1 MSDAPATPEPRFATR
16 LRLARWALRWERI
29 WPECW
34 TAVAVIGV
42 FLVVGLFDLL
52 PHLPGRWH
60 AAILLA
66 FGVAVIGA
74 ARPVTGRLAAPGL
87 DAARR
92 RIERA
97 SGLLHRPLQTL
108 ADRPGT
114 PLDPA
119 AARLWEAHRRRIAA
133 AVRQLRIGLPAA
145 GFATRDPLGLRAVLA
160 MLLILGAIDAGGDWR
175 GRLLRAVTP
184 GLDSG
189 APAVIASLEIW
200 VTPPEYTSLP
210 PQFLLAGTTGTIRI
224 PTGSTL
230 LAQVHAGE
238 GLPKLVIDGRARD
251 FGAVDNDNFRIAAE
265 LTRGSRLAVEQA
277 GAVLGSWPI
286 EIVPDQPPTIAFAE
300 PPAATAQGAL
310 RILYRAT
317 DDYGVE
323 NVKAVI
329 TRAAGKPG
337 ERLVLDLPLPGLHL
351 KQAKAASYQDLT
363 PHPWAGLPVEIRLVA
378 TDALGQRGE
387 SAPVR
392 ITLPRRIFHN
402 PVARAIVE
410 QRREL
415 VEHPEKRRA
424 VAEIIG
430 DLRLQTGR
438 YDDDAGAF
446 LDLRVAEQALR
457 RGRAASSLDEI
468 EQLLWD
474 TALRIENGQ
483 APIALRDL
491 RRLEREL
498 QDALSNH
505 APEAEID
512 RLIDA
517 LRQALDRYLQALAQN
532 QAGRPPEARPDG
544 RAQIVTGR
552 ELQHLLDQAR
562 QLAHAGAREQ
572 AQALLSQLQRMLEN
586 LRLADPG
593 QQQRGSDEAQA
604 MMRGMRE
611 LMRRQQQLLDQS
623 FRADQ
628 QRTPDDMSLGG
639 QPGASPGGEDE
650 LGNAAGEQEALRHAL
665 GEMMRRLGEGTGE
678 IPQPFG
684 RAERAMKDA
693 VGALRARQPDA
704 AIGPQTEALDQ
715 LQQAARELAQQM
727 QRQLGGA
734 WGGRGDDRGDIP
746 EEPGDRIGRDPLGR
760 PLPAGGAFDEG
771 DVKIPDWNSLQQSRR
786 ILDELR
792 RRAGE
797 INRGKLELDY
807 INRLLQQF

>member
-1 MSDAPATPEPRFATR
+1 MSDAPATPEPRFTTR
-16 LRLARWALRWERI
+16 LRLARWALLWERV
-29 WPECW
+29 WPACW
-34 TAVAVIGV
+34 LAVAVIGV
-42 FLVVGLFDLL
+42 FLVVALFDLL

-66 FGVAVIGA
+66 FGVVLIGS
-74 ARPVTGRLAAPGL
+74 ARPVIGRLAAPGL

-97 SGLLHRPLQTL
+97 SGLRHRPLQTL

-145 GFATRDPLGLRAVLA
+145 GFAARDPLGLRAVLA
-160 MLLILGAIDAGGDWR
+160 MLLILGAIDAGGNWR

-184 GLDSG
+184 VLDSG
-189 APAVIASLEIW
+189 TPAATASLEIW

-224 PTGSTL
+224 PTGSML
-230 LAQVHAGE
+230 LAQVHAGD
-238 GLPKLVIDGRARD
+238 GLPQLVIDGQARD
-251 FGAVDNDNFRIAAE
+251 FGAVDSENFRIATE
-265 LTRGSRLAVEQA
+265 LTRGSRLSVEQA
-277 GAVLGSWPI
+277 GAALGSWPI
-286 EIVPDQPPTIAFAE
+286 AIVPDLPPTIAFAE

-310 RILYRAT
+310 RILYRAA

-323 NVKAVI
+323 DVKAVI
-329 TRAAGKPG
+329 VRPAGKPG
-337 ERLVLDLPLPGLHL
+337 ERIVLDLPLPGLHL
-351 KQAKAASYQDLT
+351 KQAKATSYQDLT

-378 TDALGQRGE
+378 TDAVGQRGE

-415 VEHPEKRRA
+415 VEHPQRRPA

-438 YDDDAGAF
+438 YGDDAGAF

-457 RGRAASSLDEI
+457 RSRAANSLDEI

-505 APEAEID
+505 APDSEID

-532 QAGRPPEARPDG
+532 QAGRPPPDRPDG

-552 ELQHLLDQAR
+552 DLQHLLDQAR

-586 LRLADPG
+586 LRMADPG
-593 QQQRGSDEAQA
+593 QQQQGSGEAQA

-639 QPGASPGGEDE
+639 QPGGSPSGEDE

-715 LQQAARELAQQM
+715 LQQAARELARQM

-734 WGGRGDDRGDIP
+734 WGGRGDDRGGAA
-746 EEPGDRIGRDPLGR
+746 EELGDRMGRDPLGR

-797 INRGKLELDY
+797 INRGRLELDY